1 MDFQAAEWQGQ
12 SITIARG
19 DTIAKIVFKVYGN
32 YNTLA
37 FVLIKEFNPRL
48 EDLDRITIG
57 ERIWLP
63 FLTRET
69 LLRPQVDGSY
79 HFIIGVFHSKGEAE
93 RMARRAVRQGYAVTI
108 TQQRVSGTRLLQRVE
123 LEKLPDLATV
133 DRAWGFIG
141 KGKM

>member
-1 MDFQAAEWQGQ
+1 MDFQASEWQGQ

-32 YNTLA
+32 YNVLA
-37 FVLIKEFNPRL
+37 LALIKEFNPHL
-48 EDLDRITIG
+48 EDLDRIIIG

-69 LLRPQVDGSY
+69 LLRPQADGSY
-79 HFIIGVFHSKGEAE
+79 HLILGVFHSKGEAE

-108 TQQRVSGTRLLQRVE
+108 TQQQMSGTRLLQRVE
-123 LEKLPDLATV
+123 LEKLPDLAAV

-141 KGKM
+141 KDKM